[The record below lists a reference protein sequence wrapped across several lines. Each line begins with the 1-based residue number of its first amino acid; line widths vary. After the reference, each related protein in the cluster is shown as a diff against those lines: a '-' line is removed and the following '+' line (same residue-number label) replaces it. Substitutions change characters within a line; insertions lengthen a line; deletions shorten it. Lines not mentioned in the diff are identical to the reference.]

1 MKLMAIDTSTEA
13 CSAALYV
20 DGEVQVRFQLA
31 PREHSRLLL
40 PMMEGLLQDADL
52 SVRRLDAL
60 AFGRGPGSFTGVRIA
75 AGMIQGVALGADL
88 PVVPVSSLTA
98 LAQGTL
104 RETGAERVLAAIDA
118 RMHEVYWGAC
128 EAGATGMMETAN
140 EECVALPQEVPLP
153 AGDGWTGAG
162 SGWDTY
168 HQVLEARLGGRLR
181 GWSAGRFPSAEDVAV
196 LGVRG
201 LERGEAVAAELALP
215 RYLRNQVASPAAP
228 RRD

>member
-1 MKLMAIDTSTEA
+1 MKLLAIDTSTEA

-20 DGEVQVRFQLA
+20 DAEVRVRFELA

-40 PMMEGLLQDADL
+40 PMMAGLLQDADL
-52 SVRRLDAL
+52 SLRQLDAL

-88 PVVPVSSLTA
+88 PVVPVSSLAA
-98 LAQGTL
+98 LAQGGL
-104 RETGAERVLAAIDA
+104 RETGAGRLLAAIDA

-128 EAGATGMMETAN
+128 VAGATGVMEPAG
-140 EECVALPQEVPLP
+140 EECVAPPQEVPP
-153 AGDGWTGAG
+153 PDGDDWTGVG

-168 HQVLEARLGGRLR
+168 HHVLEARLGDQLS

-196 LGVRG
+196 LGVSG
-201 LERGEAVAAELALP
+201 LARGEAVAAELALP
-215 RYLRNQVASPAAP
+215 RYLRNQVTAAASE
-228 RRD
+228 RG

>member
-1 MKLMAIDTSTEA
+1 MKLLAIDTSTEA

-20 DGEVQVRFQLA
+20 DGEVQVRFELA

-40 PMMEGLLQDADL
+40 PMMESLLQDADL
-52 SVRRLDAL
+52 SPRQLDAL

-75 AGMIQGVALGADL
+75 AGMIQGVALGLEL

-98 LAQGTL
+98 LAQGAL

-128 EAGATGMMETAN
+128 EAGDAGVMEAAG
-140 EECVALPQEVPLP
+140 EECVVPPQEVPLP

-168 HQVLEARLGGRLR
+168 HEVLEARLGGQLC

-196 LGVRG
+196 LGVSG
-201 LERGEAVAAELALP
+201 LERGEAVAAESALP
-215 RYLRNQVASPAAP
+215 RYLRNQVTTAAP
-228 RRD
+228 KPD